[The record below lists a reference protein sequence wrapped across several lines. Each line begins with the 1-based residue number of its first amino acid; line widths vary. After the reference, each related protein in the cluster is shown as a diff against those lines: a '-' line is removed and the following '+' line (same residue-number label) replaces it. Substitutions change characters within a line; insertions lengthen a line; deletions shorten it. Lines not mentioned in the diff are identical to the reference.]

1 MRRALWV
8 WSPRQAMLPSVVTA
22 APFSPAGR
30 MGTSAM
36 SECSPYPP
44 ERTADLGGEQV
55 LPLSASPHRADP
67 RPPTLRSVGQD
78 LATQIRNAAGGDPVL
93 ARSILDETLRDLHEL
108 DYVGATSGF
117 SSQKESNTA
126 ALLLTSL
133 KDYATGPL
141 ALPPSGGTRTVA
153 QAASLAAI
161 AAALHSTEVEQ
172 QRLVKAARE
181 LTGLSRSIYRSGPTA
196 RTPAQR
202 MTRPVRSKFVWAEP
216 AVVPLVQTRSTRTT
230 VQGEALVLGVLTCAV
245 KLQLDN
251 KFTQGELH
259 VVVVP
264 EQPRACLLSHPTHS
278 GAGSCSACSALLVG
292 VDFKL
297 NDAYASARGALG
309 ARARHAQRF
318 SLAGNIGRGRLG
330 FVVVVLL
337 RSFAHLLIASL
348 PITQRGR
355 LGGLTCAIL
364 KLERSCL
371 HHIRGLGARGRHAP
385 LVGVHIILKDG

>member
-1 MRRALWV
+1 MEADPPNLCATETSMRRALWA

-22 APFSPAGR
+22 APISPAGR

-44 ERTADLGGEQV
+44 ERTADLGGEQA

-78 LATQIRNAAGGDPVL
+78 LANQIRNAAGGDPVL

-133 KDYATGPL
+133 KDYVTGPL

-181 LTGLSRSIYRSGPTA
+181 LTGLSRSIWTNGKD
-196 RTPAQR
+196 
-202 MTRPVRSKFVWAEP
+202 TRATNDEACAKQVR
-216 AVVPLVQTRSTRTT
+216 
-230 VQGEALVLGVLTCAV
+230 
-245 KLQLDN
+245 
-251 KFTQGELH
+251 
-259 VVVVP
+259 
-264 EQPRACLLSHPTHS
+264 
-278 GAGSCSACSALLVG
+278 VG
-292 VDFKL
+292 
-297 NDAYASARGALG
+297 G
-309 ARARHAQRF
+309 ARSSRADAQDLDFLYDWFHNESPDVEPDKSTKFQYKRKRVF
-318 SLAGNIGRGRLG
+318 KAG
-330 FVVVVLL
+330 V
-337 RSFAHLLIASL
+337 
-348 PITQRGR
+348 
-355 LGGLTCAIL
+355 CACVSTSTKTSL
-364 KLERSCL
+364 KLSSN
-371 HHIRGLGARGRHAP
+371 HHPLAWQANGA
-385 LVGVHIILKDG
+385 I